1 MLSCRCSQLRER
13 SHFFNIRE
21 SVLVV
26 SNKLKWHPTDAKLS
40 AKLQKIFDTR
50 KKNVKIVRKTAA
62 IMRPNETTDWQSGK
76 YEESYFLTSISIN
89 SLFQ

>member
-26 SNKLKWHPTDAKLS
+26 SNKLKWHPKDAKLC
-40 AKLQKIFDTR
+40 AKLQKKSEIGKFLRDFYAIIVPWAKKLFINFCIHGKFFVILQAIF
-50 KKNVKIVRKTAA
+50 
-62 IMRPNETTDWQSGK
+62 E
-76 YEESYFLTSISIN
+76 
-89 SLFQ
+89 